1 MIAVLF
7 SVLCL
12 VVFTFDYLCCFLYC
26 SYKKRKS
33 NINVTA
39 TVFQR
44 SNSLTDSNQLN
55 AKQNNHKG
63 GGKIN
68 VIKPKIFTFLDSHL
82 RFMLLLT
89 SYVPSHSVRNFMY
102 RHVFQ
107 IHLAKTACIYYGVE
121 IRAPWN
127 LYIDDGTIIGDK
139 AILDA
144 RNGIYIGKNVN
155 LSTGVW
161 IWTMQHNVNSE
172 NFSSEGAPVF
182 ISDRS
187 WLSCRTVILPGVHVA
202 EGTVIAAGA
211 VCTKDTEPFKI
222 YGGVPCKKINE
233 RSSRLNYMFN
243 GKSLFFL

>member
-1 MIAVLF
+1 MIAVLS

-12 VVFTFDYLCCFLYC
+12 VVFIFDYLCCYLYC

-39 TVFQR
+39 TAFQLY
-44 SNSLTDSNQLN
+44 NSLSDSYQLN

-63 GGKIN
+63 EGIIN
-68 VIKPKIFTFLDSHL
+68 VIKLKIFKFLDSHL
-82 RFMLLLT
+82 RLMLLLT
-89 SYVPSHSVRNFMY
+89 SHVPSHSVRNFMY

-107 IHLAKTACIYYGVE
+107 IHLAKTACIYYGAE

-127 LYIDDGTIIGDK
+127 LYIDDGAIIGDK
-139 AILDA
+139 VILDA

-172 NFSSEGAPVF
+172 NFSGEGAPVF

-187 WLSCRTVILPGVHVA
+187 WLSCRTVILPGVHVG

-222 YGGVPCKKINE
+222 YGGVPCKKIGDRNNTLHYVFDG
-233 RSSRLNYMFN
+233 RHLMYI
-243 GKSLFFL
+243 